1 MYLKEFMQKENTT
14 RDTVWHYIYL
24 NLLNPARKGRNYW
37 FTKNECDIF
46 EAVKEFQ
53 DLGFSL
59 QEIKEIKKLHD
70 ESCSTEKQR
79 KQNLK
84 LIKDKIAVKNAEK
97 SIGRSKRNFAEKKH
111 YWIKR
116 KIVQIFKLNYWTP
129 IKTNNF
135 A

>member
-14 RDTVWHYIYL
+14 RDTVRHYIYL
-24 NLLNPARKGRNYW
+24 NLITPVRKGRNYW
-37 FTKNECDIF
+37 FTENECDIF

-59 QEIKEIKKLHD
+59 QQIKEIKKLHD

-84 LIKDKIAVKNAEK
+84 LIAEK
-97 SIGRSKRNFAEKKH
+97 ITTISAKINKLKMQKKVLEEVGEMLQKKSTIESREK
-111 YWIKR
+111 
-116 KIVQIFKLNYWTP
+116 
-129 IKTNNF
+129 
-135 A
+135 

>member
-1 MYLKEFMQKENTT
+1 M
-14 RDTVWHYIYL
+14 
-24 NLLNPARKGRNYW
+24 
-37 FTKNECDIF
+37 DIF

-84 LIKDKIAVKNAEK
+84 LIAEK
-97 SIGRSKRNFAEKKH
+97 ITTISAKINKLKMQKKVLEEVGEILQKKSTIESREK
-111 YWIKR
+111 
-116 KIVQIFKLNYWTP
+116 
-129 IKTNNF
+129 
-135 A
+135 

>member
-1 MYLKEFMQKENTT
+1 MYLKEFIQKENTT
-14 RDTVWHYIYL
+14 RDTVRHYIYL

-37 FTKNECDIF
+37 FTENECDIF

-84 LIKDKIAVKNAEK
+84 LIAEK
-97 SIGRSKRNFAEKKH
+97 ITTISAKINKLKMQKKILEEVGEILQKKSTIESREK
-111 YWIKR
+111 
-116 KIVQIFKLNYWTP
+116 
-129 IKTNNF
+129 
-135 A
+135 

>member
-14 RDTVWHYIYL
+14 RDTVRHYIYL
-24 NLLNPARKGRNYW
+24 NLITPARKGRNYW
-37 FTKNECDIF
+37 FTENECDIF

-84 LIKDKIAVKNAEK
+84 LIAEK
-97 SIGRSKRNFAEKKH
+97 ITTISAKINKLKMQKKVLEEVGEMLQKKITIESREK
-111 YWIKR
+111 
-116 KIVQIFKLNYWTP
+116 
-129 IKTNNF
+129 
-135 A
+135 

>member
-14 RDTVWHYIYL
+14 RDTVRHYIYL
-24 NLLNPARKGRNYW
+24 NLITPGRKGRNYW
-37 FTKNECDIF
+37 FTENECDIF

-59 QEIKEIKKLHD
+59 QEIKDIKKLHD

-84 LIKDKIAVKNAEK
+84 LIKDKIAVISAKINKLKMQKKVLAEVKKTLQKK
-97 SIGRSKRNFAEKKH
+97 SIIETRKK
-111 YWIKR
+111 
-116 KIVQIFKLNYWTP
+116 
-129 IKTNNF
+129 
-135 A
+135 

>member
-1 MYLKEFMQKENTT
+1 MYLKEFIQKENTT
-14 RDTVWHYIYL
+14 RDTVRHYIYL
-24 NLLNPARKGRNYW
+24 NLITPARKGRNYW
-37 FTKNECDIF
+37 FTEIECDIF

-84 LIKDKIAVKNAEK
+84 LIAEK
-97 SIGRSKRNFAEKKH
+97 ITTISAKINKLKMQKKVLEEVGEILQKKSTIESREK
-111 YWIKR
+111 
-116 KIVQIFKLNYWTP
+116 
-129 IKTNNF
+129 
-135 A
+135 

>member
-1 MYLKEFMQKENTT
+1 MYLKEFIQKENTT
-14 RDTVWHYIYL
+14 RDTVRHYIYL
-24 NLLNPARKGRNYW
+24 NLLTPARKGRNYW
-37 FTKNECDIF
+37 FTEYECDIF

-84 LIKDKIAVKNAEK
+84 LIAEK
-97 SIGRSKRNFAEKKH
+97 ITTISAKINKLKMQKKVLEEVGETLQKKSTIESREK
-111 YWIKR
+111 
-116 KIVQIFKLNYWTP
+116 
-129 IKTNNF
+129 
-135 A
+135 

>member
-14 RDTVWHYIYL
+14 RDTVRHYIYL
-24 NLLNPARKGRNYW
+24 NLITPVRKGRNYW
-37 FTKNECDIF
+37 FTENECDIF

-59 QEIKEIKKLHD
+59 QEIKDIKKLHD

-84 LIKDKIAVKNAEK
+84 LIKDKIAVISAKINKLKMQKKVLAEVEETLQKK
-97 SIGRSKRNFAEKKH
+97 SIIETRKK
-111 YWIKR
+111 
-116 KIVQIFKLNYWTP
+116 
-129 IKTNNF
+129 
-135 A
+135 